1 NTYNTDCH
9 NYIIDVK
16 MRCHICNGFTDERCI
31 ICGNSACSICTDDD
45 GICKRCRT
53 NYTYV
58 GLPRLS
64 SIANPTLFAVGII
77 SIIIG
82 FALVVFASM
91 QDVQIPALDDNMKD
105 RDGGGFIYIFPFI
118 FIKSSDPLLI
128 IPIMLLFLALP
139 IILML
144 IFMRRIM

>member
-1 NTYNTDCH
+1 
-9 NYIIDVK
+9 

-31 ICGNSACSICTDDD
+31 ICGNNACSVCTDDD

-64 SIANPTLFAVGII
+64 SIANPTLFAGGII

-91 QDVQIPALDDNMKD
+91 QDAQIPALDDNMN
-105 RDGGGFIYIFPFI
+105 DGDGFIYIFPFI
-118 FIKSSDPLLI
+118 FIKSSDPLFI
-128 IPIMLLFLALP
+128 VPIMLLFLALP

>member
-1 NTYNTDCH
+1 
-9 NYIIDVK
+9 

-31 ICGNSACSICTDDD
+31 ICGNSACSICKDDE
-45 GICKRCRT
+45 GICKRCKT
-53 NYTYV
+53 DYTYI

-64 SIANPTLFAVGII
+64 SIASPRLFTVGII
-77 SIIIG
+77 TIVIG

-91 QDVQIPALDDNMKD
+91 QDVQMPTIERDNIEG
-105 RDGGGFIYIFPFI
+105 RDGDGFIYIFPFI